1 MGLQEALQLAEA
13 DREANEREYFEEL
26 RIPSMSALSEH
37 RADCRR
43 NCDWLAERLRALG
56 FEVTITDVIPGGNP
70 VLQAD
75 WRGAGEHAKTVT
87 LYGHYD
93 VQPPDPLEEWVTP
106 PFEPTVRDGH
116 VFARGCAD
124 NKNNH
129 FAALKAAEYATRSGV
144 GVNIRFLIEGE
155 EEVSGE
161 ALPTFLAQ
169 NAARLKSDYTLIWD
183 GGFSP
188 DDEPEL
194 STGLRGMVYT
204 EVHVQG
210 PGIDL
215 HSGAYG
221 GVAPNPNNTLAH
233 IIAGLKDR
241 DGHITVPGYY
251 DKVRTPDPQ
260 ETVDWNRS
268 PAFTEQLLKLTGA
281 KALEGE
287 QDFAPIERTSQR
299 PTLDVNGMIGGFT
312 GEGSKT
318 VIPARAMAKIS
329 MRLVPDQDPE
339 EVFAAYEQHVKS
351 LATPGTTVEVKRLG
365 SAKPVLLDYK
375 GRAAQ
380 ALRAAYE
387 ASFGQRA
394 VLQRSGGTVPVALPF
409 AEHVGGEIVSS
420 GLSQAGAGPHGP
432 NEHFRLDNLPRGI
445 ATLLRFLFT
454 LSEG

>member
-1 MGLQEALQLAEA
+1 MGLEEALRLAEA
-13 DREANEREYFEEL
+13 DREANEREFFEEL

-43 NCDWLAERLRALG
+43 NCDWLADRLRGLG
-56 FEVTITDVIPGGNP
+56 FEVSITDVIEGGNP

-75 WRGAGEHAKTVT
+75 WRGAGEGARTLT

-106 PFEPTVRDGH
+106 PFEPTVRDGY

-129 FAALKAAEYATRSGV
+129 FAALKAAQYATRSGV
-144 GVNIRFLIEGE
+144 GVNIRFLVEGE
-155 EEVSGE
+155 EEISGE
-161 ALPTFLAQ
+161 SLPTYLAQ
-169 NAARLKSDYTLIWD
+169 NADRLKSDYTVIWD

-188 DDEPEL
+188 DDEPAL
-194 STGLRGMVYT
+194 ATGLRGMVYT

-210 PGIDL
+210 PGLDL

-241 DGHITVPGYY
+241 DGHITIPGYY
-251 DKVRTPDPQ
+251 DKVKTPDAE
-260 ETVDWNRS
+260 ETADWNRT
-268 PAFTEQLLKLTGA
+268 PEFTDRLLKLTGA
-281 KALEGE
+281 RALEGE
-287 QDFAPIERTSQR
+287 PQFLPIERTSQR
-299 PTLDVNGMIGGFT
+299 PTLDVNGMLGGFT

-339 EVFAAYEQHVKS
+339 EVFAAFEKHVRS

-365 SAKPVLLDYK
+365 TAQPILLDYK
-375 GRAAQ
+375 SRLSRTLRESFQAA
-380 ALRAAYE
+380 
-387 ASFGQRA
+387 FGQRA
-394 VLQRSGGTVPVALPF
+394 ILERGGGTVPVAEPF
-409 AEHVGGEIVSS
+409 ALHVGGEIVAS

-432 NEHFRLDNLPRGI
+432 NEHFRLENLPRGI
-445 ATLLRFLFT
+445 DALLRLMFS
-454 LSEG
+454 LSEA

>member
-1 MGLQEALQLAEA
+1 MGLDQALELAQA
-13 DREANEREYFEEL
+13 DREAAEREFFEEL

-37 RADCRR
+37 RADCRH
-43 NCDWLAERLRALG
+43 NCEWLAERMRALG
-56 FEVTITDVIPGGNP
+56 FTVSITDVVKGGNP

-75 WRGAGEHAKTVT
+75 WRGAGEEAPTVT

-106 PFEPTVRDGH
+106 PFEPTVRDGF
-116 VFARGCAD
+116 VYARGSSD

-161 ALPTFLAQ
+161 ALPTYLAQ
-169 NAARLKSDYTLIWD
+169 NAGRLKSDYTLIWD

-188 DDEPEL
+188 EDQPAL

-204 EVHVQG
+204 EIHLRGAAQ
-210 PGIDL
+210 DL
-215 HSGAYG
+215 HSGQYG

-233 IIAGLKDR
+233 IISALKDR
-241 DGHITVPGYY
+241 DGRITVPGYY
-251 DKVRTPDPQ
+251 DKVKAPDAA
-260 ETVDWNRS
+260 ETADWNRS

-281 KALEGE
+281 PALEGE
-287 QDFAPIERTSQR
+287 GEFAPVERTSQR

-318 VIPARAMAKIS
+318 VIPAHAMAKIS

-339 EVFAAYEQHVKS
+339 EVFAAFETYVRS
-351 LATPGTTVEVKRLG
+351 LTTPGVTVEVKRLG
-365 SAKPVLLDYK
+365 SAPPVLLDYRSRST
-375 GRAAQ
+375 RALQ
-380 ALRAAYE
+380 AAFE
-387 ASFGQRA
+387 ASFGERA
-394 VLQRSGGTVPVALPF
+394 ILERSGGSVPVSVAF
-409 AEHVGGEIVSS
+409 AEHVGGEIVCS

-432 NEHFRLDNLPRGI
+432 NEHFRLDNLPRGV
-445 ATLLRFLFT
+445 ATLLRFLFA
-454 LSEG
+454 LAER